1 MEPEKEMAKLRVAG
15 IWCGV
20 LEGVAL
26 DSWTVAML
34 KEEISKRSHG
44 RHRPECI
51 NLISAGKVLRDE
63 TRSLLQLGL
72 KNNSKILASAAA
84 PAEERSRIVEEEAS
98 EAERVQR
105 LNRIR
110 AAAEKLSRT
119 SADES
124 LPTEDYRIELENQA
138 GEKVMFGSETDQRAV
153 MMGLM
158 LHANGKK
165 LVKKKTYRDALDV
178 LMMAEEAFSLCD
190 PKVIQMVDNFPIL
203 ELDIVW
209 CYFMLRDISLLSL
222 AGARLTKARKGFE
235 LSHGKNSTRM
245 LRLQSGRHVEAAI
258 YVRLE
263 LLEGVVAFHS
273 GKFEQAELSLISAHE
288 RYSKLQV
295 SDETLSLL
303 MGMGYREQ
311 SAKRALRLSSQD
323 VPTAV
328 DLLEEERQRKIRRR
342 QENLQRKA
350 EIREQRK
357 YGLTPQK
364 KHVDLEQL
372 SVLESI
378 GFERNLAAEA
388 LRKNENHTQKALD
401 DLTNPETNSQLQ
413 LSIERRRHRIS
424 TRTGNEDQSAE
435 SSRERTGSDA
445 SSSSRAVTPVVE
457 FMAGDEE
464 RDEEMEKEIAGQI
477 TGDSLMDYDI
487 EVQEEGE
494 AIAEYLAMIKS
505 SSSGSSGTW
514 TMDETGL
521 RSSRPMSGYF
531 NFVQNVPSR
540 NSSIEEKNRLRPN
553 FASFVPPEK
562 NCPILCPG

>member
-424 TRTGNEDQSAE
+424 TRTGNEDQVVEYSRDGTRVKPIGSRHRRGNLYQSAE

-505 SSSGSSGTW
+505 SRSLKI
-514 TMDETGL
+514 L
-521 RSSRPMSGYF
+521 RHQASLSRLG
-531 NFVQNVPSR
+531 
-540 NSSIEEKNRLRPN
+540 
-553 FASFVPPEK
+553 
-562 NCPILCPG
+562 